1 MEKQI
6 YIGIDVS
13 SATLDICVRQE
24 QAQQSFVISNQVKAI
39 QLFLRKYTKQKLVI
53 AMENTGRYNWMLYEA
68 LAETKHLV
76 YVISPLHLKKSMG
89 LSRGKN
95 DKVDAIRIAA
105 FIEKNYAEL
114 KPWICSTVSIQKIKI
129 LLTERSCRVRTRRQ
143 FLTQQKDYGKMKKLG
158 LNRALLKMNEQ
169 LIAKIENQISQI
181 EEQIEQAIQADPTL
195 KDQSTLMKTI
205 PGVGKVLCWMMLA
218 KTEGFTTIND
228 PRKMACYSGV
238 VPFDF
243 QSGTSI
249 KGRQRISV
257 FADKSM
263 KSTLH
268 LAAMSA
274 IRFEND
280 LKQYYCRKVAEGKNK
295 MSVLNAVR
303 NKIVHRIFAVVKSQM
318 PYKLSLELS

>member
-24 QAQQSFVISNQVKAI
+24 QAQQSLVINNQVKSI
-39 QLFLRKYTKQKLVI
+39 QSFLRKYAKRKLVI

-95 DKVDAIRIAA
+95 DKVDAIRIAG
-105 FIEKNYAEL
+105 FIEKNHTEL
-114 KPWICSTVSIQKIKI
+114 KQWVCPSAGIQKLKI
-129 LLTERSCRVRTRRQ
+129 LLAERNCRVKSKRQ
-143 FLTQQKDYGKMKKLG
+143 FLAQQHDYPKMKKLG
-158 LNRALLKMNEQ
+158 LDRSLLKLNEQ
-169 LIAKIENQISQI
+169 MIAKIETQISQI
-181 EEQIEQAIQADPTL
+181 EEQIEQVIQGDQTL
-195 KDQSTLMKTI
+195 KEQSSLIKTI
-205 PGVGKVLCWMMLA
+205 PGVGKVLCWMVLA

-228 PRKMACYSGV
+228 PRKIACYSGV
-238 VPFDF
+238 VPFDY

-249 KGRQRISV
+249 RAKQRVSV
-257 FADKSM
+257 FADKSL
-263 KSTLH
+263 KCALH

-274 IRFEND
+274 IRLEND
-280 LKQYYCRKVAEGKNK
+280 LKYYYSRKVAEGKNK
-295 MSVLNAVR
+295 MSALNAVR
-303 NKIVHRIFAVVKSQM
+303 NKIVHRIFAVIKSQT

>member
-24 QAQQSFVISNQVKAI
+24 ATQQSFVINNQVKTI
-39 QLFLRKYTKQKLVI
+39 QSFLRKYSKQKLII
-53 AMENTGRYNWMLYEA
+53 AMENTGRHNWMLYEA

-95 DKVDAIRIAA
+95 DKVDAIRIVG
-105 FIEKNYAEL
+105 FIEKNYKEL
-114 KPWICSTVSIQKIKI
+114 KPWTCPTVGIQKLKI
-129 LLTERSCRVRTRRQ
+129 LLTERRSRVKTKSQ
-143 FLTQQKDYGKMKKLG
+143 LLTQQRDYTKMKKLG
-158 LNRALLKMNEQ
+158 LDRSLQKMNEQ
-169 LIAKIENQISQI
+169 LVAKIEQQIGKI
-181 EEQIEQAIQADPTL
+181 EEQIEQVIQTDESL
-195 KDQSTLMKTI
+195 KQQSSLMRTI
-205 PGVGKVLCWMMLA
+205 PGVGKILCWMVLA
-218 KTEGFTTIND
+218 KTEGFTIVND

-249 KGRQRISV
+249 RGKQRVSV

-263 KSTLH
+263 KCVLH
-268 LAAMSA
+268 LAALSA
-274 IRFEND
+274 IRLEND
-280 LKQYYCRKVAEGKNK
+280 LKHYYARKVGEGKNK

-303 NKIVHRIFAVVKSQM
+303 NKILHRIFAVIKSQT